1 MRDATKL
8 LDGPLEDF
16 ERELL
21 RSARIDRGSQQ
32 ARRRALAVFGA
43 LGVELSA
50 SAAAASAQDLFATA
64 GSSVVTGAA
73 PSLTLG
79 AVAKWLGTGV
89 ALGTLSVGG
98 AVAVREVSHDALPP
112 RPSVTE
118 RAAPLAVPA
127 REYEPPAV
135 AAPHEGS
142 VRAKPAEAR
151 ALVAEPDAPTRPQ
164 VPASSSGAFP
174 LDAPP
179 SLLSEELALLEAVR
193 RLLRSGSARAALDE
207 IARYEARFPSG
218 ALAKEAT
225 LLAVEARLASGD
237 HVGARRIAERVFA
250 VDARSPHAERLRA
263 LLSAK
268 EKP

>member
-1 MRDATKL
+1 MTDATKL
-8 LDGPLEDF
+8 LEGPLDDF
-16 ERELL
+16 ERQLL
-21 RSARIDRGSQQ
+21 RSARLDRGSQQ

-43 LGVELSA
+43 LGVEL
-50 SAAAASAQDLFATA
+50 AATATASAQEFSAIA
-64 GSSVVTGAA
+64 GSSVVTVAA

-89 ALGTLSVGG
+89 AFGTLSVGG
-98 AVAVREVSHDALPP
+98 AVAVREVSHVALPP

-118 RAAPLAVPA
+118 RAAPLAEPA
-127 REYEPPAV
+127 REYRAPAI
-135 AAPHEGS
+135 AAAREGS
-142 VRAKPAEAR
+142 LRAKPAETPV
-151 ALVAEPDAPTRPQ
+151 LVAEPRTPTREH

-179 SLLSEELALLEAVR
+179 SVLSEELALLEAVR
-193 RLLRSGSARAALDE
+193 RLLRSGSAQAALDE
-207 IARYEARFPSG
+207 VARYEARFPSG

-237 HVGARRIAERVFA
+237 YVGARRIAERVFA

-268 EKP
+268 EQP